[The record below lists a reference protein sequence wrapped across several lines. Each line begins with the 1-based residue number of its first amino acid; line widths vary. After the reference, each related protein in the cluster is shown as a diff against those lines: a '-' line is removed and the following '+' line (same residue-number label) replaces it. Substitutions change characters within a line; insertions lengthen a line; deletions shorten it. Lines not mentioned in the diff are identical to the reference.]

1 MFLTICIPF
10 ATDKDILTPEKLP
23 GPELTK
29 TEKLLLNSISCFLIK
44 LTISKVNIS
53 FLIILVCN
61 FFIKNLL
68 LIFNAIESF
77 LPVQSIIKKSLI
89 IFLFFTFIAV
99 ESSSVS
105 GNIEDKGII
114 VLMYHRFE
122 ENKYPSTN
130 IKIADFINQIDLIK
144 KNSFSFI
151 NPNDFEDSLVNLKNE
166 KKILLT
172 IDDAFK
178 SFYDQAWP
186 ILRNNKIPFI
196 LFVNTREIGSSGYM
210 TWKQIKEISK
220 EQFVHIGNHS
230 HTHDYLVDKTDA
242 EISNDINLAKKE
254 FKKNLGYNSPFFS
267 YPFGEY
273 SNNFKNIVQSSDFK
287 YAFGQHSGVAD
298 ETKDF
303 YELPRFAINEKYGER
318 KRFELILKTI
328 PLKFKSITPS
338 EKYINNAE
346 NPPKIIIE
354 FFKDMK
360 NIKLLNCYSNEL
372 NSWRKSEIEYLNN
385 FKIKIKL
392 IGKFTTER
400 GRVNCSLR
408 ETNGSW
414 RWLGMQYVVAEL

>member
-328 PLKFKSITPS
+328 PLKFKSITPT